1 MVKLDYG
8 ISDIRKTT
16 VSRLFSDEIIIVI
29 SLLELRREVGHL
41 GFGVVVSDCKV

>member
-8 ISDIRKTT
+8 ISDIRKTM

-29 SLLELRREVGHL
+29 SQFEFRREVGYL
-41 GFGVVVSDCKV
+41 GFSV